1 MRPDLLAC
9 AVAEEKTAAGGDEE
23 RTEGGNHRCRRG
35 YWWEGWAGAG
45 ECHLK
50 RRPLLSEWVA
60 FCFDKSAR
68 HANAIG
74 VCA

>member
-9 AVAEEKTAAGGDEE
+9 AVAEEKTVAGEDEE
-23 RTEGGNHRCRRG
+23 RREGGSRRCHRG

-50 RRPLLSEWVA
+50 RRKLLSRCVA
-60 FCFDKSAR
+60 FRFD
-68 HANAIG
+68 
-74 VCA
+74 